1 MAWLLWGTSG
11 KNDKIPFKTTQAEI
25 QNISSVWVLHD
36 KMKKLD
42 FSGGFL
48 SVIRNLVGVLFQNT
62 PLRVL
67 QPNPK
72 RSPQA
77 TKPPSL
83 SLLKTNFN
91 PLFNN

>member
-1 MAWLLWGTSG
+1 M
-11 KNDKIPFKTTQAEI
+11 
-25 QNISSVWVLHD
+25 LHD
-36 KMKKLD
+36 KIKKLD

-72 RSPQA
+72 RSHQA
-77 TKPPSL
+77 TKTPIFTAIPI
-83 SLLKTNFN
+83 KTNFKTFLIIEN
-91 PLFNN
+91 GSKTPQKPFFFFFF